1 MGFFKSLIGHLHADP
16 NRDNAPMQGPAGSSN
31 GSASDVFPSQVGL
44 VGLSGTTTICKE
56 EIARFAGQHQLAENG
71 YLEIEGKMQREP
83 ANTYDPSAIA
93 VFAEG
98 YKVGYLPG
106 HVARALQLPPESSRT
121 LRIQLFTV
129 VLQQGL
135 RCEAW
140 AWIGS
145 GDPQWAW
152 SKEHRPPMSS
162 KEKRHARFE
171 ATESML
177 RSQTQESP
185 ERAAEIRQ
193 GTANGIHYLETVEP
207 IQELKRE
214 GRLEE
219 ALQLTLTAIQGA
231 ENETQDTHR
240 EPAPWYTQQAAIIL
254 RKLHRPQDE
263 IAILQ
268 RWIDHCPAEYIEK
281 NPDNAISNRLRE
293 LKTKQ

>member
-1 MGFFKSLIGHLHADP
+1 MGFLKSLIGHLHADP

-31 GSASDVFPSQVGL
+31 GSASNVSPSQVGL

-98 YKVGYLPG
+98 YKIGYLPG
-106 HVARALQLPPESSRT
+106 YIARALQLPPESSRT

-145 GDPQWAW
+145 GGPQWAW
-152 SKEHRPPMSS
+152 SKECVCSIESGPCERVESLQMSG
-162 KEKRHARFE
+162 RF
-171 ATESML
+171 
-177 RSQTQESP
+177 
-185 ERAAEIRQ
+185 
-193 GTANGIHYLETVEP
+193 
-207 IQELKRE
+207 
-214 GRLEE
+214 
-219 ALQLTLTAIQGA
+219 
-231 ENETQDTHR
+231 
-240 EPAPWYTQQAAIIL
+240 
-254 RKLHRPQDE
+254 
-263 IAILQ
+263 
-268 RWIDHCPAEYIEK
+268 
-281 NPDNAISNRLRE
+281 
-293 LKTKQ
+293 